1 MTVLIKPLVTEKVT
15 DLNEKGKYGFV
26 VDKTANKIQIK
37 TAVEKM
43 YGVTVEKVATM
54 RYQGKVK
61 TRYTKS
67 RVISGR
73 RDAFKKAIIT
83 LAEGEVI
90 DFYSNI

>member
-26 VDKTANKIQIK
+26 VAKTANKVQIK
-37 TAVEKM
+37 KAVEKM

-54 RYQGKVK
+54 RYAGKTK

-67 RVISGR
+67 RVISGQ